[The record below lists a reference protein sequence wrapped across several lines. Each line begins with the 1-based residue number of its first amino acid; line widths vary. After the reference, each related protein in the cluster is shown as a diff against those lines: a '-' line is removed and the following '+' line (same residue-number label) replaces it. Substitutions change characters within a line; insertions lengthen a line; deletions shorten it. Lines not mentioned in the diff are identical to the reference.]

1 MKGRYAGVSMGTYGA
16 ILPGA
21 ARLARLPA
29 EPSSEAKRRLKILQW
44 CEEHGGQVRLTAR
57 HHGLSPDTV
66 SRWLRAYRAS
76 GLGGLASSS
85 RRPKRV
91 RQPTTSTEVVLR
103 IQALRE
109 RYPRWGREKLRVLLA
124 REGIAVSAKTV
135 DRTIARLKARG
146 ALREPVRLAK
156 AKARRARQ
164 ERLRRPRDL
173 VVDAPGVLVQL
184 DTKYV
189 PLGKGKTAYE
199 FAGVDYFTRKRVV
212 GVAPRLNSEQ
222 AAAFLR
228 HLLVRFP
235 FPVQAIQSD
244 GGAEFM
250 KDFSQA
256 AAELGLVSYVNRP
269 NYPQGNGRVE
279 RAFRTDEE
287 EFYQVEEWPAELG
300 GLEASLQAWNHVYET
315 VRPHQALGYLTPD
328 EFYARWL
335 QQQHFG
341 KEAVS
346 DMS

>member
-1 MKGRYAGVSMGTYGA
+1 MSTYGA

-29 EPSSEAKRRLKILQW
+29 EPSSEARRRLKIIHW
-44 CEEHGGQVRLTAR
+44 CEGHGGQVRLTAR

-66 SRWLRAYRAS
+66 SRWRQAYGERGMP
-76 GLGGLASSS
+76 GLEPKR

-91 RQPTTSTEVVLR
+91 RQPTTPTDVVLR

-109 RYPRWGREKLRVLLA
+109 QYPRWGREKLCVLLA
-124 REGIAVSAKTV
+124 REGTVVSAKTI

-146 ALREPVRLAK
+146 ALREPLRLSK
-156 AKARRARQ
+156 VKARKARQ
-164 ERLRRPRDL
+164 ERLRRPKDL
-173 VVDAPGVLVQL
+173 VPGAPGVLVQL

-189 PLGKGKTAYE
+189 ALGNGKTVYQ

-212 GVAPRLNSEQ
+212 GLAPSLNSQ
-222 AAAFLR
+222 KATAFLAR
-228 HLLVRFP
+228 LLAQLP
-235 FPVQAIQSD
+235 FPIQAVQSD

-250 KDFSQA
+250 KDFAAA
-256 AAELGLVSYVNRP
+256 AAELRVIPYVNRP

-287 EFYQVEEWPAELG
+287 EFYQVEEEWPADLG
-300 GLEASLQAWNHVYET
+300 GLEARLQAWNHVYET

-328 EFYARWL
+328 EFYEQWVNG
-335 QQQHFG
+335 QHHR